1 MKKRET
7 SYSESFERPFTQ
19 KIFFTITTIRNW
31 YMLPFDKLGI
41 FPKVIYKLKG
51 GLFFVSRSKSTD
63 INEMVA
69 IMSGLIYP
77 TEFCVVKNGDTVVDL
92 GASCG
97 EFVLFTRS
105 INKNVRFKGFAVEPY
120 EPNIAA
126 LKENVKINS
135 IKNFTIVPFAVSD
148 KNKNVFLNTSTTF
161 DTIQISDTKTSTK
174 VDALTFTGIAQK
186 YNIQKIALLKVDI
199 EGHEYE
205 VFEQSYKFIAKT
217 TKKILIEYH
226 NLSKS
231 KNYKALMNKF
241 KDDFTITHYI
251 KAAHGGILCL
261 KNKALR

>member
-1 MKKRET
+1 MKKRKNL
-7 SYSESFERPFTQ
+7 YSESFERPLTQ

-31 YMLPFDKLGI
+31 YMLPFDKLRI
-41 FPKVIYKLKG
+41 FPKVIYKLKD
-51 GLFFVSRSKSTD
+51 GLFFVARSKSTD

-77 TEFCVVKNGDTVVDL
+77 TEFCVVKKGDTVVDL

-97 EFVLFTRS
+97 EFVLFTHS

-120 EPNIAA
+120 QSNITA
-126 LKENVKINS
+126 LKENIKINS
-135 IKNFTIVPFAVSD
+135 IKNYTIVPVAVSD
-148 KNKNVFLNTSTTF
+148 KKKYVFLNTSTTF
-161 DTIQISDTKTSTK
+161 DNIKISDVKTSTK
-174 VDALTFTGIAQK
+174 VAALSFSNIVNK
-186 YNIQKIALLKVDI
+186 FKIQKIALLKIDI

-205 VFEQSYKFIAKT
+205 VFEQSYPTIVKT

-231 KNYKALMNKF
+231 KNYKALIKQVN
-241 KDDFTITHYI
+241 DDFIVTHYI

-261 KNKALR
+261 ENKSLR